1 MTKRELLAL
10 MQATRQ
16 ELEDLLAQLDP
27 VAMSQPGVTGDW
39 SVKDMLAHIAWYQAE
54 EAEFFG
60 ETGVAASPL
69 WATPQDAR
77 NELLLAQNRERTL
90 DEILTEFRTAFGRF
104 LSIVEGLSDAELNQ
118 PGCFPD
124 TSADRLPWQAI
135 AVHSYEHDREHIAMI
150 RDWMEKS
157 QVLLG
162 DDLCT

>member
-10 MQATRQ
+10 MQSTRQ
-16 ELEDLLAQLDP
+16 ELETLLAQLDL
-27 VAMSQPGVTGDW
+27 VAMSQPGVVGDW

-54 EAEFFG
+54 EVEFFG

-90 DEILTEFRTAFGRF
+90 EDILAEFRTAFTHF
-104 LSIVEGLSDAELNQ
+104 MAVVEGLSDADLNQ
-118 PGCFPD
+118 PGRFPD
-124 TSADRLPWQAI
+124 TSAARLPWQAI

-157 QVLLG
+157 
-162 DDLCT
+162 

>member
-10 MQATRQ
+10 MHATRH
-16 ELEDLLAQLDP
+16 ELEALLAQLTP
-27 VAMSQPGVTGDW
+27 AQLSQPGVAGDW

-54 EAEFFG
+54 EVEFFG

-90 DEILTEFRTAFGRF
+90 DDILAEFRRAFARF
-104 LSIVEGLSDAELNQ
+104 CRVVGGLSDAELNQ
-118 PGCFPD
+118 LGRFPD

-135 AVHSYEHDREHIAMI
+135 AIHSYEHDREHIAMI
-150 RDWMEKS
+150 RQWLVKQSGERR
-157 QVLLG
+157 
-162 DDLCT
+162 

>member
-1 MTKRELLAL
+1 MTKHELLTLMQVTRRELEA
-10 MQATRQ
+10 
-16 ELEDLLAQLDP
+16 LLAQLDP
-27 VAMSQPGVTGDW
+27 VAMSQSGVAGDW

-77 NELLLAQNRERTL
+77 NALLLAQNRERTL
-90 DEILTEFRTAFGRF
+90 EDILAEFRTAFVRF
-104 LSIVEGLSDAELNQ
+104 LSVVEGLSDAALNQ
-118 PGCFPD
+118 PGRFPD

-150 RDWMEKS
+150 RQWLANRPFERR
-157 QVLLG
+157 
-162 DDLCT
+162 

>member
-77 NELLLAQNRERTL
+77 NELLFTQNHDRPLDSILA
-90 DEILTEFRTAFGRF
+90 EFRSAFAGF
-104 LSIVEGLSDAELNQ
+104 LSVVEGLSDAELNQ
-118 PGCFPD
+118 PGRFPD

-135 AVHSYEHDREHIAMI
+135 AVHSYEHDREHIALI
-150 RDWMEKS
+150 RQWLEN
-157 QVLLG
+157 QLVERR
-162 DDLCT
+162 